1 MRHARPVTPAHG
13 YETCLLGPGAV
24 VYVRRGRT
32 RSMSDSDAPDTPEP
46 PAEPG
51 SVEPAALAEALT
63 AGEPVRLLDVRDRDE
78 VDQWRIEGAGVTFTQ
93 IPYAKFMAAQVRD
106 EVDELAAEVGGEGA
120 VTVVCGQ
127 GEASDYVAG
136 VLSAA
141 GVEARNLAG
150 GMDAWGRVHLARVVR
165 EDPVVVQYERP
176 ATGCLSY
183 AVVDSGEALL
193 VDPLLAGVEAYRE
206 DLTERGARVV
216 AAFDTHLHA
225 DHLSGLRE
233 LTPDRSGAGFPGNA
247 GDPPRRLLPAGI
259 DRREVTYGGE
269 TLGDGDTVDVGET
282 TVEAVAL
289 PGHTTEM
296 TGLVVGDVLL
306 AGDSLFLDSVARPD
320 LQEGVD
326 PRDQAAQL
334 YETLHER
341 LPAVGDDPLVAPGH
355 RRPETALESGTYTAR
370 LSALR
375 ERVEALGLERAAFVE
390 RVLTDTP
397 RPANVERI
405 LALNRGAETLGAG
418 SDAEDGDGGDGEDG
432 DGGEHAEE
440 WVELE
445 LGPNNCAV

>member
-1 MRHARPVTPAHG
+1 
-13 YETCLLGPGAV
+13 
-24 VYVRRGRT
+24 
-32 RSMSDSDAPDTPEP
+32 MSEPDGPDTPEP

-51 SVEPAALAEALT
+51 SVEPAALAEALA

-78 VDQWRIEGAGVTFTQ
+78 VEQWRIEGSGVTFTQ
-93 IPYAKFMAAQVRD
+93 VPYAKFMAAQVRD
-106 EVDELAAEVGGEGA
+106 EVRDLAADIAGEGP

-136 VLSAA
+136 VLTAA

-150 GMDAWGRVHLARVVR
+150 GMDAWGRVHLARVVS
-165 EDPVVVQYERP
+165 EEPTVVQYERP

-183 AVVDSGEALL
+183 AVVDGGEALL
-193 VDPLLAGVEAYRE
+193 VDPLLAGVDAYRE
-206 DLTERGARVV
+206 DLAERGTDLV
-216 AAFDTHLHA
+216 AVFDTHLHA

-233 LTPDRSGAGFPGNA
+233 LTPEGGR
-247 GDPPRRLLPAGI
+247 PRRLLPAGI
-259 DRREVTYGGE
+259 DRREVTYRGE
-269 TLGDGDTVDVGET
+269 TLGDGEAVTVGGT
-282 TVEAVAL
+282 AVEAVAL

-296 TGLVVGDVLL
+296 TGLAVGDVLL

-326 PRDQAAQL
+326 PREQAAQL

-341 LPAVGDDPLVAPGH
+341 LPAAGEDPLVAPGH
-355 RRPETALESGTYTAR
+355 RRPETELRDRGYTAR

-375 ERVEALGLERAAFVE
+375 ERVGALGLERAAFVE
-390 RVLTDTP
+390 HVLTDAP

-405 LALNRGAETLGAG
+405 LAVNRGTETLGSGGDGKGDESSPG
-418 SDAEDGDGGDGEDG
+418 SGGDASDGDGDPE
-432 DGGEHAEE
+432 A

>member
-1 MRHARPVTPAHG
+1 
-13 YETCLLGPGAV
+13 
-24 VYVRRGRT
+24 
-32 RSMSDSDAPDTPEP
+32 MSDPDVPDTPEP
-46 PAEPG
+46 PAEPD
-51 SVEPAALAEALT
+51 SVEPAALAEALA

-78 VDQWRIEGAGVTFTQ
+78 VDQWRIEGASMTFTQ
-93 IPYAKFMAAQVRD
+93 TPYAKFMAAQVRD
-106 EVDELAAEVGGEGA
+106 EVGDLAAEVAGEGP
-120 VTVVCGQ
+120 VTVVCGR

-136 VLSAA
+136 VLTAA

-150 GMDAWGRVHLARVVR
+150 GMDAWSRVHLSRVVR
-165 EDPVVVQYERP
+165 EEPTVVQYERP

-183 AVVDSGEALL
+183 VVLGGGEALL
-193 VDPLLAGVEAYRE
+193 VDPLLAGVDAYRE
-206 DLTERGARVV
+206 DLAGRGAELV

-233 LTPDRSGAGFPGNA
+233 LTPGGGDAGAAGGGRSGRDGPS
-247 GDPPRRLLPAGI
+247 RLLPAGI

-269 TLGDGDTVDVGET
+269 VLGDGETVNVGEAA
-282 TVEAVAL
+282 VEAVAL

-320 LQEGVD
+320 LQKGVD
-326 PRDQAAQL
+326 PRDQAEQL

-341 LPAVGDDPLVAPGH
+341 LPAAGEDPLVAPGH
-355 RRPETALESGTYTAR
+355 RRPGTELVEGTYTAR

-375 ERVEALGLERAAFVE
+375 ERVEALGLDRTAFVE
-390 RVLTDTP
+390 HVLTDAP

-405 LALNRGAETLGAG
+405 LAINRGVETLG
-418 SDAEDGDGGDGEDG
+418 SGGDSEGAGAASGEDAG
-432 DGGEHAEE
+432 DSEA

>member
-1 MRHARPVTPAHG
+1 
-13 YETCLLGPGAV
+13 
-24 VYVRRGRT
+24 
-32 RSMSDSDAPDTPEP
+32 MSEYPEP
-46 PAEPG
+46 EVPVQARDPDEL
-51 SVEPAALAEALT
+51 AARIA

-78 VDQWRIEGAGVTFTQ
+78 VDQWRIEGPGVAFTQ
-93 IPYAKFMAAQVRD
+93 VPYAKFMAAQVRD
-106 EVDELAAEVGGEGA
+106 EVGDLAAEVGGEGP
-120 VTVVCGQ
+120 VTVVCGR

-136 VLSAA
+136 VLTAA

-150 GMDAWGRVHLARVVR
+150 GMDAWGRVHLSRVVR
-165 EDPVVVQYERP
+165 EEPTVVQYERP

-183 AVVDSGEALL
+183 AVLDGGEALL
-193 VDPLLAGVEAYRE
+193 VDPLLAGVDAYRE
-206 DLTERGARVV
+206 DLAERGAEL
-216 AAFDTHLHA
+216 AAVFDTHLHA

-233 LTPDRSGAGFPGNA
+233 VTPGGGDAGPA
-247 GDPPRRLLPAGI
+247 GSASDPPRRLLPAGI

-269 TLGDGDTVDVGET
+269 VLGDGETVDVGEAA
-282 TVEAVAL
+282 VEAVAL

-326 PRDQAAQL
+326 PRDQAEQL

-341 LPAVGDDPLVAPGH
+341 LPAAGEDPLVAPGH
-355 RRPETALESGTYTAR
+355 RRPETELVEGTYTAR

-375 ERVEALGLERAAFVE
+375 ERVEALGLDRAAFVE
-390 RVLTDTP
+390 HVLTDAP

-405 LALNRGAETLGAG
+405 LAINRGAETLG
-418 SDAEDGDGGDGEDG
+418 SGGDSEGAGDASGEDAG
-432 DGGEHAEE
+432 DSEA